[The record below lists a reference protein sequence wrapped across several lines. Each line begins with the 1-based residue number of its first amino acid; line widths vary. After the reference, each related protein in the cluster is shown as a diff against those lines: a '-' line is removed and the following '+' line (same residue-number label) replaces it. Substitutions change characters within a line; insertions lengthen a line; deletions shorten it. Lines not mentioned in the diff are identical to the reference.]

1 VRTFLIL
8 IGIVAMIVVIARL
21 LHIILDVLGRPT
33 HRTNPWK
40 QAHTSQTHTRQGQ
53 RQHQE
58 AQPHHTDEVIQAYA
72 MLEMSP
78 GASPAEV
85 KQAYRDLVKV
95 WHPDRFSHDA
105 DLHRKA
111 QEKMKALNDAYQH
124 LRRLGRTE

>member
-1 VRTFLIL
+1 VRTVFLF
-8 IGIVAMIVVIARL
+8 IGIIAMLVVIARL
-21 LHIILDVLGRPT
+21 LHIVLDILGRSSY
-33 HRTNPWK
+33 RTNSW
-40 QAHTSQTHTRQGQ
+40 QQGHTSQAHTRQGQ

-58 AQPHHTDEVIQAYA
+58 VQPHLKEVIQAYA
-72 MLEMSP
+72 TLEMP
-78 GASPAEV
+78 PDASLAEV

-111 QEKMKALNDAYQH
+111 QEKMKALNDAYEH